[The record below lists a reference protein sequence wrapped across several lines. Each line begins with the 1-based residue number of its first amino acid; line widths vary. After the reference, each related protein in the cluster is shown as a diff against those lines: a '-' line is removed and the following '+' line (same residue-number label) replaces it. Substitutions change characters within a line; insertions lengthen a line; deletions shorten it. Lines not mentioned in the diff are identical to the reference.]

1 MTPRPSG
8 SCSTRWAPGS
18 ASGLPSADSSATSL
32 GSPRR
37 VDAGRT
43 AISRGAHANVTETG
57 AGRTEYQRVLL
68 KLSGEAFAPSA
79 GTGISTDSTALVA
92 RQLAEVV
99 DLGVQIA
106 VVVGGGNI
114 WRGRQAPAIE
124 RSRADYMGMLAT
136 VMNALA
142 LQDALE
148 KLHVATRV
156 QTAIEMTRLAE
167 PFIPLRARRHL
178 EKGRV
183 VIFAAGLGVP
193 YFSTDTSAAQRA
205 LELGADALLKGT
217 KVDGVYTADPKV
229 VPSARRLETL
239 EYADFLREGYQV
251 MDVTAISLCMENK
264 LPIIVFD
271 LWEEGNIRRVVMGER
286 VGSLVH
292 GGAA

>member
-1 MTPRPSG
+1 MM
-8 SCSTRWAPGS
+8 PGR
-18 ASGLPSADSSATSL
+18 AIHEGAREHVAE
-32 GSPRR
+32 RR
-37 VDAGRT
+37 A
-43 AISRGAHANVTETG
+43 EG
-57 AGRTEYQRVLL
+57 AGYHRVLL
-68 KLSGEAFAPSA
+68 KLSGEAFASSE
-79 GTGISTDSTALVA
+79 GSGISTEATSLIG

-114 WRGRQAPAIE
+114 WRGRQAPGIE

-142 LQDALE
+142 LQDSLE

-156 QTAIEMTRLAE
+156 QTAIEMTQLAE

-193 YFSTDTSAAQRA
+193 YFSTDTCAAQRA
-205 LELGADALLKGT
+205 LEIGADALLKGT
-217 KVDGVYTADPKV
+217 KVDGVYTADPNV
-229 VPSARRLETL
+229 VRGASRLETIQ
-239 EYADFLREGYQV
+239 YVDILREGYQV
-251 MDVTAISLCMENK
+251 MDATAISLCMENE

-271 LWEEGNIRRVVMGER
+271 LWEEGNIRRVVSGEP

-292 GGAA
+292 GGAR